1 MNTTLTLTPVQEALA
16 ERFGSGTVLL
26 PGPELNRLL
35 ANTSH
40 FDPPPVAGRI
50 RPGSQE
56 ELDEVLAFCRSH
68 QVRVYTYSGGLNW
81 GLGSRLPV
89 QPDCFLLDL
98 GSLNR
103 ILEINTELRYA
114 VIEPGVTQGMLSRSL
129 AEQNL
134 PLMVN
139 VTGSHPNASLTGNM
153 LERGSGFLAHR
164 LRDIRGLEVLLA
176 DGTRV
181 RSGFW
186 NLEGGARA
194 VHHFPAG
201 IGPDWTGLFSQS
213 NLGIVTRAVVSLYPR
228 KEVQKMLWFKAGQ
241 ARLPRLTEVLADL
254 YQRQYLFSV
263 THLGNDK
270 RMKIENQNAGAPAL
284 WTGMALIQGSESYV
298 SFLESEIPRF
308 LEPLCTSMGF
318 MDEARAR
325 AEGLAE
331 VFGCHTGVPTDYF
344 VRAMYQSEGATL
356 NPDDWQIDYGRYGM
370 LCCLPVLPAGAGNIR
385 ATLEILDSIDRDFGI
400 VPATTL
406 NPMDDLCLEAVINI
420 YFDREDAEAVERAHR
435 ANNEM
440 IRRFYG
446 QGFRFY
452 RFDVQAMAQFLDPAN
467 PHWQLVSR
475 LKNALD
481 PDGLLSPG
489 RYQAAV
495 KS

>member
-1 MNTTLTLTPVQEALA
+1 LSFTPVQEALL
-16 ERFGSGTVLL
+16 EQFGPEIVLL
-26 PGPELNRLL
+26 PGPELHRLL

-40 FDPPPVAGRI
+40 FAPPQVAGRL
-50 RPGSQE
+50 RPRSQE
-56 ELDEVLAFCRSH
+56 QLDELLSFCRRH
-68 QVRVYTYSGGLNW
+68 QAPVYTYSGGLNW

-89 QPDCFLLDL
+89 QPGCFLLDL

-103 ILEINTELRYA
+103 ILEINTELRFA
-114 VIEPGVTQGMLSRSL
+114 VVEPGVTQGMLSRVL
-129 AEQNL
+129 TEQKL

-139 VTGSHPNASLTGNM
+139 VTGSHPNASLMGNM

-186 NLEGGARA
+186 NLEEGARA

-201 IGPDWTGLFSQS
+201 IGPDWTGLFCQS

-228 KEVQKMLWFKAGQ
+228 KEVQKMLWFKVDQ
-241 ARLPRLTEVLADL
+241 ARLPRLTEVLADM

-270 RMKIENQNAGAPAL
+270 RMKIENRNAGVPTL
-284 WTGMALIQGSESYV
+284 WTGMALVQGSAAFV

-318 MDEARAR
+318 LDEAQAR
-325 AEGLAE
+325 EADLAE

-344 VRAMYQSEGATL
+344 VRAMYESEGASL
-356 NPDDWQIDYGRYGM
+356 DPDNWQIDYGKYGM
-370 LCCLPVLPAGAGNIR
+370 LCCLPVLPSGEGNIG
-385 ATLEILDSIDRDFGI
+385 AALEILESIERDFGI
-400 VPATTL
+400 FPAATL

-420 YFDREDAEAVERAHR
+420 YFDREDSEAVEMAHR

-440 IRRFYG
+440 IRRFYES
-446 QGFRFY
+446 GFRFY
-452 RFDVQAMAQFLDPAN
+452 RFDVQVMSQYLDADN
-467 PHWQLVSR
+467 PHWQLTAR
-475 LKNALD
+475 LKKALD
-481 PDGLLSPG
+481 PGGLLSPG
-489 RYQAAV
+489 RYEVAV